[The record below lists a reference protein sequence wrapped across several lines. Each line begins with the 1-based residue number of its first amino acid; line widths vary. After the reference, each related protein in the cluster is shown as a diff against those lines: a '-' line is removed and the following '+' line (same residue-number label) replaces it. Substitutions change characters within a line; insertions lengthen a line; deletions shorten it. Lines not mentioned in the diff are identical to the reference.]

1 MIKFIKYYALE
12 IYTVI
17 SMLVLVISGIIGD
30 LSIIQK
36 FVLVYIFLFILH
48 EWEEMQ
54 YPGGF
59 AESIAKMIGFD
70 LTPEIKRASRIPTS
84 ILLLTFTITPF
95 ILHKYPITILPLAFL
110 GLFEGFVH
118 IFAIK
123 LFKYPKF
130 YSPGFVTAEIQAVVT
145 IILFTYLIKNNF
157 LSCMDYLIGALI
169 MFACFIVMQK
179 TITMMVGFKY
189 SDLPKMLKKQLTNKD

>member
-17 SMLVLVISGIIGD
+17 SMLILVIAGIMGD
-30 LSIIQK
+30 LSVIQK

-48 EWEEMQ
+48 EWEEMS

-59 AESIAKMIGFD
+59 ADMIAKMIEVD
-70 LTPEIKRASRIPTS
+70 INPEMKRASRIPTS

-95 ILHKYPITILPLAFL
+95 ILYQYPITILPIAFL
-110 GLFEGFVH
+110 GLFEGLVH

-123 LFKYPKF
+123 LFRCPKL
-130 YSPGFVTAEIQAVVT
+130 YSPGFVTAEIQAAVTVV
-145 IILFTYLIKNNF
+145 LFTYLIKNQI
-157 LSCMDYLIGALI
+157 LSGMDYLIGVLF
-169 MFACFIVMQK
+169 MFVCFVIMQK
-179 TITMMVGFKY
+179 TITMMIGYKY
-189 SDLPKMLKKQLTNKD
+189 SDLPKMLKKQLARDE

>member
-17 SMLVLVISGIIGD
+17 SMLILVIAGVLGD
-30 LSIIQK
+30 LSVIQK

-70 LTPEIKRASRIPTS
+70 LTLEIKRASRIPTS
-84 ILLLTFTITPF
+84 ILLLTFTITP
-95 ILHKYPITILPLAFL
+95 LVLYNYPITILPLAFL
-110 GLFEGFVH
+110 GLFEGLVH

-123 LFKYPKF
+123 LFKYSKF
-130 YSPGFVTAEIQAVVT
+130 YSPGFVTAEIQAAVS
-145 IILFTYLIKNNF
+145 IILFTYLIKHNV
-157 LSCMDYLIGALI
+157 LSGIDYLIGVI
-169 MFACFIVMQK
+169 VMFACFIIMQK
-179 TITMMVGFKY
+179 TLTIMIGFKY
-189 SDLPKMLKKQLTNKD
+189 SDLPKMLKKQFIKKD